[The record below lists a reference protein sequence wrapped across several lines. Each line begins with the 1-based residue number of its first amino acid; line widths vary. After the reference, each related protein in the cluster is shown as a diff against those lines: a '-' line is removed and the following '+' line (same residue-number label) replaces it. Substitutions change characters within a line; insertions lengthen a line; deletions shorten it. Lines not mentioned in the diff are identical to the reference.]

1 MSVSLC
7 RHNKLMNGSVRVSR
21 VKAMNGSTA
30 CAELPFI
37 KANLS
42 TDLAGK
48 RARLEI
54 ACRNRQSH
62 SKMYMEMQIK

>member
-7 RHNKLMNGSVRVSR
+7 RHNKLMNGSVMVSR

-48 RARLEI
+48 RARL
-54 ACRNRQSH
+54 
-62 SKMYMEMQIK
+62 